1 MKRRPTLRSAL
12 KPVLAIAGV
21 AILIYIGAQ
30 VITFLNMRD
39 RLPRNTFF
47 ADMDVS
53 GQTVTDA
60 ISKTESALNAPI
72 VLELQSQRI
81 PLSPAEIDFRLDEPA
96 SQAQLDDIV
105 EANSSL
111 TQLPQLLLR
120 QPLSPT
126 RVGAVM
132 SFSAPKLDAFLNNL
146 AKNIDKAPEAAAP
159 NLDAPQVAQA
169 QPGLALNMDESRQL
183 ILNALTSTVSR
194 TVTLPTDVLPVD
206 TLSVKSLEAAIQ
218 KRLNAFIA
226 TPGNVAGVFIKDMRT
241 GEELGINTDVAFSG
255 QGWLKLALVVETYR
269 LTQEPIPPQI
279 AQQLDAIALQGSNAT
294 ANDLLRTLGQGDA
307 QIGINQLND
316 TLRKLGLLSTYLA
329 QPFGQDGLSAT
340 FVTPANARTDA
351 PPTSPDPNAQ
361 TTLAQM
367 GALLE
372 TIEQFRNGVG
382 ALPLAFEGA
391 FSPSKCTD
399 ILDLLSRN
407 RINALIEAGSP
418 GASVAHRQSWDQLN
432 HGDAALVRSAGRTY
446 IIVVMLHGAQ
456 PLNWADTSVVI
467 ADIARL
473 SYALFNNQMPPAVT
487 GITSGPAP

>member
-1 MKRRPTLRSAL
+1 MKQRPTLRSVL
-12 KPVLAIAGV
+12 KPVLAIIGLAL
-21 AILIYIGAQ
+21 LIYVGTQ
-30 VITFLNMRD
+30 VISFLNMRD
-39 RLPRNTFF
+39 RLPRNTYF

-60 ISKTESALNAPI
+60 ISKTTVALNAPI
-72 VLELQSQRI
+72 VLQLQNQSV
-81 PLSPAEIDFRLDEPA
+81 PLSPAEIDFRLDETA
-96 SQAQLDDIV
+96 SQDQLDDIV
-105 EANSSL
+105 TANSSL
-111 TQLPQLLLR
+111 EKLPQLLLR
-120 QPLSPT
+120 QPVSPT

-132 SFSAPKLDAFLNNL
+132 SFSTEKLEVFLTTL
-146 AKNIDKAPEAAAP
+146 AQDIDRPAQAATP
-159 NLDAPQVAQA
+159 NLDAQQVAQA
-169 QPGLALNMDESRQL
+169 QPGLALNIDETRQL

-194 TVTLPTDVLPVD
+194 TVALPTDILPSD
-206 TLSVKSLEAAIQ
+206 TLSVKSLEGAIQ
-218 KRLNAFIA
+218 ERLNAFIA

-241 GEELGINTDVAFSG
+241 GEELGINTDVAFSA
-255 QGWLKLALVVETYR
+255 QGWLKLALVLETYR

-279 AQQLDAIALQGSNAT
+279 AQQLDAIALQGNNAT

-307 QIGINQLND
+307 QVGINQMND
-316 TLRKLGLLSTYLA
+316 TLRKLGMLSTYLA
-329 QPFGQDGLSAT
+329 QPFGQDGLST
-340 FVTPANARTDA
+340 NFITPANARTDA
-351 PPTSPDPNAQ
+351 PPTRPDPNAQ

-372 TIEQFRNGVG
+372 TIEQCRNGVG

-418 GASVAHRQSWDQLN
+418 GASVSHRQSWDELN

-446 IIVVMLHGAQ
+446 IIVVMLHGTQ
-456 PLNWADTSVVI
+456 PLNWAETSVII

-473 SYALFNNQMPPAVT
+473 TYALYNNQMPPAVT
-487 GITSGPAP
+487 GITTGPAP